1 MIEQIQ
7 ATGKRKEAC
16 ARIRLFPGDG
26 KIIINKKDF
35 NTYFGGR
42 AKTFEPFVLA
52 PFYVTGT
59 IGKFDCVAV
68 IKGGGISGQA
78 GAMRYGIARALFKKN
93 EELKGALNKAGLLKR
108 DTRIHERKKYGLY
121 GRRRRFQFSKR

>member
-1 MIEQIQ
+1 MKEQVQ

-16 ARIRLFPGDG
+16 ARVRLIPGNG
-26 KIIINKKDF
+26 RIIINKKDF

-42 AKTFEPFVLA
+42 AKSFEPFVFA
-52 PFYVTGT
+52 PFYTTST
-59 IGKFDCVAV
+59 IGKFDCFVN

-78 GAMRYGIARALFKKN
+78 GAIREGIARALVKNN
-93 EELKGALNKAGLLKR
+93 EELKESLNKAGLLKR